1 MMSLV
6 SSSLRSG
13 LIALGLVAGFAAPSF
28 AGPANLAASPAQPL
42 TGGASQVIPVQDHCG
57 TKRCLQP
64 QGNYRSDFGRR
75 DFDRRSFRRHNSGP
89 VFGGHSD
96 YRRHWRGDDWRWRRH
111 YRHHRPRYY
120 GGGSG
125 IYLGLGLGVP
135 AYRYVEPRRVYR
147 GGSSAHVRWC
157 YNRYRS
163 YRAWDNTFQP
173 YNGPRQQCWSPYS

>member
-1 MMSLV
+1 MTSLLV
-6 SSSLRSG
+6 SSLRSG

-28 AGPANLAASPAQPL
+28 AGPANLAVSPAERL
-42 TGGASQVIPVQDHCG
+42 AGGPASQIIPIQDACG
-57 TKRCLQP
+57 TRRCLQP
-64 QGNYRSDFGRR
+64 QGNYRGDGGRR
-75 DFDRRSFRRHNSGP
+75 HFNRRHDGGP
-89 VFGGHSD
+89 VFGGHSN
-96 YRRHWRGDDWRWRRH
+96 YRRHWNGNNDGRWRRH

-120 GGGSG
+120 GGSG
-125 IYLGLGLGVP
+125 VYLGLGFGVP
-135 AYRYVEPRRVYR
+135 AYRYVQPRRVYR